1 MNERQEKQL
10 DNLIDEIVK
19 TTSVS
24 QNEINTVAE
33 SPFLYR
39 RIRAR
44 IEDENKDKSIFS
56 LWSDLFRTFKLATQ
70 FTAIIAL
77 IAVAVFLLQPSKNQS
92 LKDNAVS
99 ASPLLD
105 EVVFS
110 SDDMFED
117 AVGLSNSNKV
127 LNEVKK

>member
-1 MNERQEKQL
+1 MNDKHEKQL
-10 DNLIDEIVK
+10 DSLIDEIVK
-19 TTSVS
+19 ATSAN
-24 QNEINTVAE
+24 QNEINRVAE

-44 IEDENKDKSIFS
+44 IEAENNDKSILS
-56 LWSDLFRTFKLATQ
+56 LWGDLFRTFKLATQ
-70 FTAIIAL
+70 VTAIIAL
-77 IAVAVFLLQPSKNQS
+77 VAIGIFLFQPSKTQS

-110 SDDMFED
+110 NDDMFED
-117 AVGLSNSNKV
+117 AVGLPNGNKV
-127 LNEVKK
+127 PKEVK